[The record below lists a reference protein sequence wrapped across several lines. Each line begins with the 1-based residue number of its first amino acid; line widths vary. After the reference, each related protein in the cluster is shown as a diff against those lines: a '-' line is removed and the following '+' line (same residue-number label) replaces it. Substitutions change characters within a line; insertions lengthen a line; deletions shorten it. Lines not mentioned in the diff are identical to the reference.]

1 MNLFTIIFGAIIVLL
16 GIYVAV
22 KFFLHPESATKML
35 LLQQKF
41 GVAGKIIYFIGYVL
55 FPLSLGAIFIWAGVL
70 GVSIK
75 DMFLS

>member
-1 MNLFTIIFGAIIVLL
+1 MNVLTILIGALVVVL

-22 KFFLHPESATKML
+22 KFFLHPESSQKL
-35 LLQQKF
+35 LLLRQKF
-41 GVAGKIIYFIGYVL
+41 GFAGKIIYIIGYVL
-55 FPLSLGAIFIWAGVL
+55 FPLSLGAMFIWAGTL